1 MSCPTGKSLV
11 RSCKRWSPAAGAGLL
26 LLLAVSCTQP
36 PGKPT
41 VDEAVDTEPTDF
53 TVLYGSNCAA
63 CHGENGNYGAGRP
76 LNNALYMALISREEL
91 HQVLEYGRPG
101 TQMPA
106 WARPQGGPF
115 TEKQIAALI
124 DGMEKRW
131 NTGFNA
137 GSAPLP
143 SYSAGDLKGE
153 PAHGKELFTRSCAIC
168 HGAHGQ
174 VGPVTDPSYLSL
186 VSNQMLRTSIIVGR
200 SDLGMPNYKV
210 LNRGKPLSSQ
220 DVTDLVTYVASFRP
234 ANAVPEG
241 AHTDESGAG
250 SGAMTKGNE
259 GSGNGPGSPQ
269 QKRGEGHKFNGGGSQ
284 GGGPS
289 ERR

>member
-1 MSCPTGKSLV
+1 MTCLKQELFV
-11 RSCKRWSPAAGAGLL
+11 RRRSAWIAGAC
-26 LLLAVSCTQP
+26 LLLAITAACRQP
-36 PGKPT
+36 PGKP
-41 VDEAVDTEPTDF
+41 EAEEGVNAEPTDF
-53 TVLYGSNCAA
+53 TVLYSANCAA

-76 LNNALYMALISREEL
+76 LNNALYMALIPREEL

-106 WARPQGGPF
+106 WAKAQGGPF

-124 DGMEKRW
+124 NGMEKKW

-137 GSAPLP
+137 GNAPLP
-143 SYSAGDLKGE
+143 SYAAGDQTGDVT
-153 PAHGKELFTRSCAIC
+153 HGKQLFARSCVLC
-168 HGAHGQ
+168 HGPHGP

-186 VSNQMLRTSIIVGR
+186 VSNQMIRTSIIVGR

-210 LNRGKPLSSQ
+210 LNRGKRLNSQ
-220 DVTDLVTYVASFRP
+220 DVTDLVSYVASFRP

-241 AHTDESGAG
+241 AHTDENGTGTGAI
-250 SGAMTKGNE
+250 TKGNE

-284 GGGPS
+284 GGGPN